1 MKNSKFKKFLISAG
15 TIAGAI
21 ISGLMLWKKWSKG
34 KREKDADLKK
44 DMYEGA
50 GKPISDVKKT
60 FYEKC
65 LKRAIDIVLSLV
77 GIIVL
82 SPAFIVTAIAIY
94 ITDPGPVI
102 FTQKRV
108 GVNKTFF
115 KLYKFRSM
123 KMSTPHDVPTHM
135 LDNPESYITSVG
147 KFIRKTSIDELP
159 QLFNILEGNLSVIGP
174 RPALW
179 NQEDLVKERDKY
191 CANDVMPGL
200 TGWAQIN
207 GRDELEIPVKAK
219 LDGEY
224 VDRLRKNSFSGIA
237 MDIKCFF
244 GTITSVLKSDG
255 VVEGGTG
262 ELKKNAQ
269 YDIEDVDTPIG
280 FGEEVIIDFSKMK
293 KVLITGANSYIGESF
308 EQYAKEHYDENFQ
321 IDTVDMIDGSWREK
335 DFSDY
340 DTVFHVA
347 GIAHADVGNVSD
359 EVKDK
364 YYAVNT
370 DLAIETAKKAK
381 QDGVKQFVFMSSM
394 IIYGDSAPFG
404 KQKMITVETK
414 PEPANF
420 YGDSKW
426 QADKGVRVLADETFH
441 VLVLRPPMIYG
452 KESKGNYPTLAKLA
466 KKLPVFPDV
475 NNQRS
480 MLYIENLCEFL
491 CQVML
496 VGKGGIFFPQN
507 KEYTK
512 TADMVKMI
520 SEAAGKKILI
530 TKLLNPF
537 VWIGGK
543 IPGKLGGL
551 VNKAFGNSCYDKK
564 ISIYEEMRYQKMGL
578 KESVVRTEGKQMD
591 KTRRKKIAIISIMY
605 FWLPEESGPS
615 RFYYIA
621 NTLAQKGYDV
631 EVITGSF
638 EHFDKKQRD
647 KNMLK
652 NANIPFDITVID
664 MDGYKKNIDIRRLLS
679 YRKATRKYI
688 EYLNEHKEEYRA
700 VYCSV
705 PPNDLAAAVAKFCN
719 ENDIPFI
726 ADIEDLWPE
735 AMEMALSNI
744 PGKRILF
751 SPLRRDAEKIYK
763 YASAAVGTSDE
774 YTARAYKNNGRTNML
789 HRTLYVGS
797 DLEVFDQGAK
807 DHMHEIMKPDNEF
820 WATYAGSIGNTYDIE
835 NLIQAAKCIKEKG
848 YESIKIK
855 ILGNGV
861 LKEDLEKLA
870 QKLGCDNV
878 EFLGYQP
885 YEMMAA
891 YLVKSDIALNMFAK
905 GAPQS
910 IVNKVG
916 DYFSSGKPTVNTLES
931 NEFMNMISSYD
942 VGVNVRPGQ
951 ADELASAIISFY
963 NDPLKCEKQGH
974 NARELAEKKFD
985 RKTSYQI
992 ISEVIDEV
1000 SISNK

>member
-1 MKNSKFKKFLISAG
+1 MKNSKFKKFLISVG

-44 DMYEGA
+44 DMYEDA
-50 GKPISDVKKT
+50 GKPISDVEKT
-60 FYEKC
+60 FYEKY

-77 GIIVL
+77 GIVVL
-82 SPAFIVTAIAIY
+82 SPVFIVTAIAIY

-237 MDIKCFF
+237 MDIKCFL

-262 ELKKNAQ
+262 ELKKNAR

-347 GIAHADVGNVSD
+347 GIAHADVGNISD

-404 KQKMITVETK
+404 KQKMITAETK

-537 VWIGGK
+537 VWIGSK
-543 IPGKLGGL
+543 MPGKLGGL

-564 ISIYEEMRYQKMGL
+564 ISIYSQIKYNSFSL
-578 KESVVRTEGKQMD
+578 KDTIYRTEMVFAKNDG
-591 KTRRKKIAIISIMY
+591 KKIAIVNCFDTYEHRVDLLYSY
-605 FWLPEESGPS
+605 FKAANLKVRVYTSNFKHIEKCKRNDDKEN
-615 RFYYIA
+615 YI
-621 NTLAQKGYDV
+621 Y
-631 EVITGSF
+631 
-638 EHFDKKQRD
+638 
-647 KNMLK
+647 LK
-652 NANIPFDITVID
+652 TIP
-664 MDGYKKNIDIRRLLS
+664 YKKNISFNRLISHYFLSHKVFSEIEKEQFDIVWVL
-679 YRKATRKYI
+679 
-688 EYLNEHKEEYRA
+688 
-700 VYCSV
+700 V
-705 PPNDLAAAVAKFCN
+705 PPNSFVKDAAKFKKGHQN
-719 ENDIPFI
+719 VKLIFDII
-726 ADIEDLWPE
+726 DLWPE
-735 AMEMALSNI
+735 TFPVDRVKDLPPVVIWKSIRDKYLCYADYVVTECDLFQQ
-744 PGKRILF
+744 KILKYVDKTK
-751 SPLRRDAEKIYK
+751 LTTIYL
-763 YASAAVGTSDE
+763 AREIRE
-774 YTARAYKNNGRTNML
+774 YTLNKRWPDDKISLCYLGSINNIIDISTIISILNSIKRYRPVIIHIVGDGEKRDDFISLCKKNG
-789 HRTLYVGS
+789 V
-797 DLEVFDQGAK
+797 EVIYHGKVYDRDEKKEIFDTCHYGLN
-807 DHMHEIMKPDNEF
+807 IMKDSVCVGLTMKGIDYFE
-820 WATYAGSIGNTYDIE
+820 AGLPIINNIHGDTWKYVEDRKLGINIKGDYDV
-835 NLIQAAKCIKEKG
+835 LAKKIIC
-848 YESIKIK
+848 YESEFRCNAR
-855 ILGNGV
+855 LFF
-861 LKEDLEKLA
+861 EEKLS
-870 QKLGCDNV
+870 V
-878 EFLGYQP
+878 E
-885 YEMMAA
+885 EM
-891 YLVKSDIALNMFAK
+891 YKK
-905 GAPQS
+905 
-910 IVNKVG
+910 
-916 DYFSSGKPTVNTLES
+916 
-931 NEFMNMISSYD
+931 MNYIMNYIEE
-942 VGVNVRPGQ
+942 R
-951 ADELASAIISFY
+951 
-963 NDPLKCEKQGH
+963 
-974 NARELAEKKFD
+974 
-985 RKTSYQI
+985 
-992 ISEVIDEV
+992 
-1000 SISNK
+1000 